1 MSLQGYLDGLFAE
14 PGPGP
19 ATAAYRE
26 WQAFITDAAE
36 ADVEIR

>member
-1 MSLQGYLDGLFAE
+1 MALEEYLDGLFAE

-26 WQAFITDAAE
+26 WEAFVAREQSASDE
-36 ADVEIR
+36 L